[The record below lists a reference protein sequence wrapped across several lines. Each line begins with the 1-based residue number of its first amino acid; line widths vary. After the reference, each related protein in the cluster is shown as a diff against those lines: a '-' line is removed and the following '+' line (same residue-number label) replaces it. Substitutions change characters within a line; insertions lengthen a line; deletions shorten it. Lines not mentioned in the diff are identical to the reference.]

1 MNEYR
6 LRLEKNEQKIVTLD
20 QKLRSD
26 EKNEGFSPKQ
36 TEELNK
42 ILTLVEKSGN
52 REEHR
57 RNTKM
62 IEELRQNILELHG
75 RIGELSSKK
84 ENFSLSIIPKEC
96 NHEK

>member
-20 QKLRSD
+20 QKFRSD
-26 EKNEGFSPKQ
+26 EKNEGFTPKQ

-84 ENFSLSIIPKEC
+84 ENFSLSIIPK
-96 NHEK
+96 